1 MTTIAPPPPVN
12 PPPRLTPGG
21 RTTFRLVLI
30 AAATLLVAGT
40 VAALGVTAW
49 AVSTVRVVTD
59 HQGLPATMRSLV
71 IDTAHIP
78 VAIRITADRETRE
91 AAADLRLVN
100 TSRSGA
106 HRLELST
113 DGDETRIVIAGKPS
127 RMLEWA
133 RGGEITIAVPPE
145 QARRLTVR
153 TEQELGTVIAQADVD
168 QLISRVTS
176 GAIIL
181 RGAARRI
188 EAHAVDGEVVSR
200 DPIAVTEEFS
210 ATTSDGDIT
219 VDFRDTAPR
228 RVDAVSRNG
237 DVVIGLPGRGPY
249 LVHAQSGSSTT
260 VRVPETTVAD
270 SAAAEVTARSDDG
283 DVVVDRVVERTGG
296 RGRG

>member
-12 PPPRLTPGG
+12 PPPQLNSGG

-30 AAATLLVAGT
+30 ASATLLVAGT
-40 VAALGVTAW
+40 VAALGVAAW
-49 AVSTVRVVTD
+49 GVSTVRVVTD

-71 IDTAHIP
+71 VDTEQIP
-78 VAIRITADRETRE
+78 IAIRITADRETRD
-91 AAADLRLVN
+91 ATADLRLVN
-100 TSRSGA
+100 TTHSGV
-106 HRLELST
+106 HRLQVTT
-113 DGDETRIVIAGKPS
+113 DGDSTRITIAGRPS
-127 RMLEWA
+127 PMLEWA

-168 QLISRVTS
+168 QLISRVS
-176 GAIIL
+176 DGSIIL
-181 RGAARRI
+181 RGAARRV
-188 EAHAVDGEVVSR
+188 EAHTVDGEIVSR

-219 VDFRDTAPR
+219 VDFREAAPR

-237 DVVIGLPGRGPY
+237 DVVIGLPERGPY
-249 LVHAQSGSSTT
+249 LVHAQSGASTE
-260 VRVPETTVAD
+260 VRVAETNDPDV
-270 SAAAEVTARSDDG
+270 AAAEVTVRSDDG
-283 DVVVDRVVERTGG
+283 DVVVERVGPG

>member
-1 MTTIAPPPPVN
+1 MTTIAAPPPVN
-12 PPPRLTPGG
+12 PPPQLNPGG

-30 AAATLLVAGT
+30 AAATLLVVGT
-40 VAALGVTAW
+40 VAALGVAAW
-49 AVSTVRVVTD
+49 AVSNVRVVTD
-59 HQGLPATMRSLV
+59 HQALPPTMRTLV
-71 IDTAHIP
+71 IDTARIP

-91 AAADLRLVN
+91 AVADLRLVN

-106 HRLELST
+106 HQLQITNAGE
-113 DGDETRIVIAGKPS
+113 ETRIAIAGKPS

-153 TEQELGTVIAQADVD
+153 TDQELGTVIAQADVD
-168 QLISRVTS
+168 QLISRVS
-176 GAIIL
+176 EGAIIL

-188 EAHAVDGEVVSR
+188 EAHAVEGEIVSR

-219 VDFRDTAPR
+219 VDFRDAAPR

-249 LVHAQSGSSTT
+249 LVHAQSGSSTE
-260 VRVPETTVAD
+260 VRVPETTVPD
-270 SAAAEVTARSDDG
+270 TAAAEVTVRSDDG
-283 DVVVDRVVERTGG
+283 DVVVDSVVEGVGLG
-296 RGRG
+296 RP

>member
-12 PPPRLTPGG
+12 PPPQLNSGG

-30 AAATLLVAGT
+30 ASATLLVAGA

-49 AVSTVRVVTD
+49 GVSTVRVVTD

-71 IDTAHIP
+71 IDTEQIP

-91 AAADLRLVN
+91 ATADLRLVN
-100 TSRSGA
+100 TTHSGA
-106 HRLELST
+106 HRLQVIT
-113 DGDETRIVIAGKPS
+113 DGDGTRITIAGKPS
-127 RMLEWA
+127 PMLEWA

-153 TEQELGTVIAQADVD
+153 TEQELGSVIAQADVD
-168 QLISRVTS
+168 QLISRVS
-176 GAIIL
+176 DGAIIL
-181 RGAARRI
+181 RGAARRV
-188 EAHAVDGEVVSR
+188 EAHTVDGEIVSR

-219 VDFRDTAPR
+219 VDFRDAAPR

-237 DVVIGLPGRGPY
+237 DVVIGLPERGPY
-249 LVHAQSGSSTT
+249 LVHAQSGASTE
-260 VRVPETTVAD
+260 VRVAETNDPDV
-270 SAAAEVTARSDDG
+270 AAAEVTVRSDDG
-283 DVVVDRVVERTGG
+283 DVVVERVGPG

>member
-12 PPPRLTPGG
+12 TPPRLNPGG

-30 AAATLLVAGT
+30 TAASLLVAGT

-49 AVSTVRVVTD
+49 AVSNVRVVTD
-59 HQGLPATMRSLV
+59 HQSLPATMRTLV

-78 VAIRITADRETRE
+78 VAIRITADRGTRE

-100 TSRSGA
+100 TSHSGA
-106 HRLELST
+106 HSLQLTT
-113 DGDETRIVIAGKPS
+113 DGDETRIAIVGNPS

-168 QLISRVTS
+168 QLISRVTD

-188 EAHAVDGEVVSR
+188 EAHTVDGEIVSR
-200 DPIAVTEEFS
+200 DPIAVTEEFN

-219 VDFRDTAPR
+219 VDFRDAAPR
-228 RVDAVSRNG
+228 RVDATSRNG
-237 DVVIGLPGRGPY
+237 DVVIGLPERGPY
-249 LVHAQSGSSTT
+249 LVHAQSGASTQ
-260 VRVPETTVAD
+260 VRVVETTD
-270 SAAAEVTARSDDG
+270 PKTAAAEVTVRSDDG
-283 DVVVDRVVERTGG
+283 DVVVERVGPGQG
-296 RGRG
+296 RG

>member
-12 PPPRLTPGG
+12 PPPQLNPGG
-21 RTTFRLVLI
+21 RTTFRIVLV
-30 AAATLLVAGT
+30 AAAALLVAGA
-40 VAALGVTAW
+40 VASLGVTAW
-49 AVSTVRVVTD
+49 AVSNIRVVTD
-59 HQGLPATMRSLV
+59 RQGLPATMRSLV
-71 IDTAHIP
+71 IDTAQIP

-106 HRLELST
+106 HRLQVTT
-113 DGDETRIVIAGKPS
+113 DGDETRIVIAGNPS

-168 QLISRVTS
+168 QLIARVTD

-181 RGAARRI
+181 RGGARRV
-188 EAHAVDGEVVSR
+188 EAHTVDGEIVSR
-200 DPIAVTEEFS
+200 DPIAVTEEFN

-219 VDFRDTAPR
+219 VDFRDAAPR

-237 DVVIGLPGRGPY
+237 DVVIGLPERGPY
-249 LVHAQSGSSTT
+249 LVHAQSGASTE
-260 VRVPETTVAD
+260 VRVAETTDPKA
-270 SAAAEVTARSDDG
+270 AAAEVTVRSDDG
-283 DVVVDRVVERTGG
+283 DVVVERVGPG
-296 RGRG
+296 RGQG

>member
-12 PPPRLTPGG
+12 PPPQLNPGG
-21 RTTFRLVLI
+21 RTTFRLVLV

-40 VAALGVTAW
+40 VASLGVAAW
-49 AVSTVRVVTD
+49 AVSNVRVVTD
-59 HQGLPATMRSLV
+59 RQGLPATMRSLV
-71 IDTAHIP
+71 IDTAQIP

-106 HRLELST
+106 HRLQVTT
-113 DGDETRIVIAGKPS
+113 DGDETRIAIAGNPS
-127 RMLEWA
+127 RMLAWA
-133 RGGEITIAVPPE
+133 RGGEITVAVPPE

-168 QLISRVTS
+168 QLISRVTD

-181 RGAARRI
+181 RGTARRI
-188 EAHAVDGEVVSR
+188 EAQTVDGEIVSR

-219 VDFRDTAPR
+219 VDFRDSAPR
-228 RVDAVSRNG
+228 RVNAVSRDG
-237 DVVIGLPGRGPY
+237 DVVIGLPEQGPY
-249 LVHAQSGSSTT
+249 LVHAQSGASTE
-260 VRVPETTVAD
+260 VRVAETTDAKA
-270 SAAAEVTARSDDG
+270 AAAEVTVRSDDG
-283 DVVVDRVVERTGG
+283 DVVVERVGPG